1 MGEGKGSTYG
11 YEQAVACHR
20 VGNNGEGGGTPGP
33 RGTDSAD
40 PGGTGAKRVRFATCN
55 SSALGDSDAAASS
68 SEGVTSPRS
77 VGMSEAE
84 EEELPK
90 LPEMSSWEETREV
103 GESGPL
109 PVPLGLSRMTAS
121 TCRKGGGEPSGVR
134 GGRTPSGVRGGGTE

>member
-84 EEELPK
+84 E
-90 LPEMSSWEETREV
+90 
-103 GESGPL
+103 
-109 PVPLGLSRMTAS
+109 A
-121 TCRKGGGEPSGVR
+121 
-134 GGRTPSGVRGGGTE
+134 